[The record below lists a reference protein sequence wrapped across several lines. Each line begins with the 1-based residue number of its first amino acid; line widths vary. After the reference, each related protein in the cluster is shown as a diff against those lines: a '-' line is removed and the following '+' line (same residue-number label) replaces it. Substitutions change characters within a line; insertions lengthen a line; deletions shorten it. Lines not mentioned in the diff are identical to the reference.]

1 MTIPPG
7 EPVIGRR
14 HFVGIFLLCFATLLL
29 ELALTRVLS
38 VTLWYHFGFLVI
50 STALLGFGASGVT
63 LALWR
68 GLREEAPLDRTLAI
82 LVLLFGVLVV
92 ACFWVQQRLPFDPFN
107 LLTDAR
113 QFWLMPLYFLVVALP
128 FYCAGLALALL
139 LTRGAGEV
147 NRLYAADL
155 LGAGLGCAAI
165 ALVMPRFGG
174 AGSVVIAA
182 AIGLAAAVAFGW
194 RHARAVALVGAAL
207 ALGAV
212 LLAFLA
218 DSVLPLSITPN
229 KRSPKE
235 TPIFTAWNTFSRIDF
250 YHTLPNEQRAYDRF
264 VFVFDAGTAFTG
276 IRDLR
281 PDFRAAAAKLTDPLE
296 FESQVA
302 YLGRSQPSV
311 LIIGS
316 GAGQQVLDAVQYGA
330 GAITA
335 IDVNPIINAV
345 ITGPLQDSW
354 GGLFAVPEVRLVT
367 AEGRSFVRRSPEQY
381 DAIIS
386 VHTISNS
393 AIASGALSLTENYV
407 LTREA
412 FEDYLD
418 HLTPDGVIYFTRP
431 ESQIARL
438 FATGREVLEAR
449 GATDVPAHFYAFGG
463 RSDADPE
470 KARRNTFNAGFLL
483 KKTPFT
489 AEEIRAIDA
498 FLRVD
503 AADGENARLYTPLDE
518 PADTI
523 YQRLLKAPDL
533 REVYAANRHQI
544 APATDNRPFFNQRT
558 RWSSIDFAT
567 IRDLFSQG
575 KMGRM
580 ALEDR
585 PVAEVTLLV
594 LLVQVVVIAGVLI
607 LLPLL
612 RFKRADLRAP
622 GRGRMLVYFAGLGL
636 GFIFIEVVFL
646 QHFTLFLGEPVY
658 TFAVVLAGLLL
669 WTGLGAFLSDKL
681 AGPARGRLR
690 RIIPWL
696 LAMLVATALLTPP
709 IFQAALGLPLGL
721 RIAIS
726 LAIIAPLGVML
737 GMPFPTG
744 LRVVAE
750 EAPGLVPWAWGING
764 FFTVIGTILALM
776 FAMMFGFL
784 AVLVIAG
791 ACYVAA
797 WLALSRASADRAT
810 C

>member
-1 MTIPPG
+1 
-7 EPVIGRR
+7 
-14 HFVGIFLLCFATLLL
+14 
-29 ELALTRVLS
+29 
-38 VTLWYHFGFLVI
+38 
-50 STALLGFGASGVT
+50 
-63 LALWR
+63 
-68 GLREEAPLDRTLAI
+68 
-82 LVLLFGVLVV
+82 
-92 ACFWVQQRLPFDPFN
+92 
-107 LLTDAR
+107 
-113 QFWLMPLYFLVVALP
+113 
-128 FYCAGLALALL
+128 
-139 LTRGAGEV
+139 
-147 NRLYAADL
+147 
-155 LGAGLGCAAI
+155 
-165 ALVMPRFGG
+165 
-174 AGSVVIAA
+174 
-182 AIGLAAAVAFGW
+182 
-194 RHARAVALVGAAL
+194 
-207 ALGAV
+207 
-212 LLAFLA
+212 
-218 DSVLPLSITPN
+218 
-229 KRSPKE
+229 
-235 TPIFTAWNTFSRIDF
+235 
-250 YHTLPNEQRAYDRF
+250 
-264 VFVFDAGTAFTG
+264 
-276 IRDLR
+276 
-281 PDFRAAAAKLTDPLE
+281 
-296 FESQVA
+296 VA